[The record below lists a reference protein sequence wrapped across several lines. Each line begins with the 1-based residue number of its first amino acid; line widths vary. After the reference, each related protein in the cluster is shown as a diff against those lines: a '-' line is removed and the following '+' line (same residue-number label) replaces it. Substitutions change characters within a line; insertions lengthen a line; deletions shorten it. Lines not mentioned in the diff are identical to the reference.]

1 VAVASWK
8 QSRRRRRTAKGRRR
22 GKGTMA
28 ALQGRSLADRSGRR
42 PGERRPAGKQFQ
54 ILIYL
59 GEANYYFK
67 HNKTPVIHTST
78 LRTTACSFG
87 CWLMAR
93 ADLLREKSTAGWLLV
108 AEVELALQLC
118 RGTEGSSVAPSPWSS
133 GQRSLCLPCVIL
145 VQKKETTDHLF
156 FSCPFARKCWTS
168 IHFAWDISLS
178 MDETSSFT
186 H

>member
-1 VAVASWK
+1 MAVASWK

-78 LRTTACSFG
+78 LRTIVHLCTKKK
-87 CWLMAR
+87 R
-93 ADLLREKSTAGWLLV
+93 PLLPSTAAGLK
-108 AEVELALQLC
+108 C
-118 RGTEGSSVAPSPWSS
+118 RGGAGSSVV
-133 GQRSLCLPCVIL
+133 QRDRGL
-145 VQKKETTDHLF
+145 
-156 FSCPFARKCWTS
+156 FSCAITLELGTTIIVPAMCDTGSEERNN
-168 IHFAWDISLS
+168 
-178 MDETSSFT
+178 
-186 H
+186 